1 MTATDILREL
11 RTLPLSEQYQVFV
24 ELNRQFSDDIS
35 PERQRDL
42 EFIQALI
49 DDGLITE
56 IPQDFFKPSRR
67 VSFTPIEIQGEP
79 LSETIMRERR

>member
-1 MTATDILREL
+1 MTAIDILREL

-49 DDGLITE
+49 DDGLITDLPTGLNQE
-56 IPQDFFKPSRR
+56 STYQ
-67 VSFTPIEIQGEP
+67 PIQRIHIEGEP
-79 LSETIMRERR
+79 LSEMIIRERR

>member
-1 MTATDILREL
+1 MTAIDILREL

-24 ELNRQFSDDIS
+24 ELNRQFNDDIS

>member
-1 MTATDILREL
+1 MTAIDILREL